1 MVKKLKLVCGK
12 SGICLFNTH
21 TYYLTPENAY
31 YTTSVNNH
39 FYSTV
44 LCDKL
49 FFICVSFTVETCIQ
63 PKSNDFV
70 Q

>member
-12 SGICLFNTH
+12 SRICLSNTH

-31 YTTSVNNH
+31 FTTSVNNH

-44 LCDKL
+44 LCDKI

-63 PKSNDFV
+63 PKSHDFV